1 MYQALYRKYRPI
13 VFSDVVGQEHIT
25 NTLTGS
31 LKAGKTSHAYLF
43 TGTRGTGKTT
53 CAKILARAVC
63 CLSPI
68 NGEPCGE
75 CEACKTVL
83 EGNTTDINEID
94 AASNN
99 GVNDI
104 RDLKEQVSFLPTSLK
119 YRVYIIDEVHMLST
133 PAFNA
138 LLKTLEEP
146 PSHVVFIL
154 ATTEVHKLPA
164 TILSRCQRFDF
175 KRLEPE
181 VIVKRINYI
190 AKEEGFRITEGAA
203 MMVASLADG
212 GMRDALSILD
222 QCSAASNNIDESVI
236 RDVCG
241 IAGNE
246 NIFTLVKA
254 IKAGDTALAISTIDT
269 LYRNSVDM
277 KKLIFE
283 LISCFRNLMIIKT
296 VKSSRELIV
305 CSEAEFS
312 ELSEMANA
320 YPLSNIIDALSSLQ
334 EMADSLSGAA
344 SRSDVELV
352 IVKLC
357 SPELA
362 STVSSLKAKVE
373 RLEKAVAA
381 LSQGK
386 AVSIAPQKESA
397 PIKTPTPVPTPA
409 QSTAPT
415 PPKADALN
423 EEIPLPDAPP
433 PALTDAPPAPATPKA
448 VATDGEP
455 VPVPEWPEIL
465 ETLKLSCPLM
475 AGVLSDSKAYIGN
488 GRLLID
494 SQLAQFKDL
503 INSDPKYRDYIRKA
517 AEQILGV
524 SYNLGPYKPP
534 VKKESTDAPDPL
546 LEFAKSLNNQN

>member
-25 NTLTGS
+25 DTIAGS
-31 LKAGKTSHAYLF
+31 LKAGKVSHAYLF

-53 CAKILARAVC
+53 CAKILAKAVC
-63 CLSPI
+63 CLNPV

-75 CEACKTVL
+75 CEACKL
-83 EGNTTDINEID
+83 IADGNTTDINEID

-99 GVNDI
+99 GINDI

-119 YRVYIIDEVHMLST
+119 YKVYIIDEVHMLSI

-146 PSHVVFIL
+146 PAHVVFIL

-181 VIVKRINYI
+181 IIIKRINKI
-190 AKEEGFRITEGAA
+190 AQSEGFTITEPAA
-203 MMVASLADG
+203 FMIASLADG

-222 QCSAASNNIDESVI
+222 QCSAACQSIDEDVI
-236 RDVCG
+236 KDVCG

-246 NIFTLVKA
+246 RIFA
-254 IKAGDTALAISTIDT
+254 ITEAINKNDPATAISTVDE

-283 LISCFRNLMIIKT
+283 LVSCFRNLMIIKT
-296 VKSSRELIV
+296 VKQPKELIV
-305 CSEAEFS
+305 CSNAEFEKYCTLAEGFS
-312 ELSEMANA
+312 LST
-320 YPLSNIIDALSSLQ
+320 IIDCLTTLQQTADGLSST
-334 EMADSLSGAA
+334 A

-362 STVSSLKAKVE
+362 GGVSGLKARVE
-373 RLEKAVAA
+373 QLEKTVAA
-381 LSQGK
+381 LSGG
-386 AVSIAPQKESA
+386 AV
-397 PIKTPTPVPTPA
+397 IKNMAEPKPAAPVPQQVKQTPA
-409 QSTAPT
+409 AEPQEAPK
-415 PPKADALN
+415 P
-423 EEIPLPDAPP
+423 
-433 PALTDAPPAPATPKA
+433 TPKA
-448 VATDGEP
+448 STPAKAESKPAPKNDEP
-455 VPVPEWPEIL
+455 ILVSQWPEIL
-465 ETLKLSCPLM
+465 EVLQGSCPLM
-475 AGVLSDSKAYIGN
+475 AGILAGSKAYIGG

-494 SQLAQFKDL
+494 SQLAQFREL
-503 INSDPKYRDYIRKA
+503 INSDVKYRDYIKNA
-517 AEQILGV
+517 AEQVLGV

-534 VKKESTDAPDPL
+534 VTDTKPVETDPL
-546 LEFAKSLNNQN
+546 ADFVKSLNK